1 MLRTQVQTLD
11 WLLGGGGVQKNILK
25 HNKRTSKYPT
35 AFLDKNTTFL
45 EGSTWSQDENF
56 NAVQFLCRINSCLAW
71 EKK

>member
-45 EGSTWSQDENF
+45 EGST
-56 NAVQFLCRINSCLAW
+56 
-71 EKK
+71 